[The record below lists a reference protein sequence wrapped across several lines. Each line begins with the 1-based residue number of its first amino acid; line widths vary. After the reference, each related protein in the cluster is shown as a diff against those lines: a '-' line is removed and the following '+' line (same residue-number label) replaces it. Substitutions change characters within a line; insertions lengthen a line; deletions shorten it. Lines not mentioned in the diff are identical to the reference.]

1 MTLTGWIIVSVLS
14 VVAIVFGARFISDIV
29 WNSKLGKFHK
39 TNHVVVPKVSG
50 LYWMK
55 RSYGL
60 VLSALLVVA
69 SISSGVF
76 NVPITMGD
84 RILLN
89 ATPVQSL
96 SNLKEVI
103 ANSNATSWWQG
114 IFRGDLATDALT
126 PTNEATDGEVGSQ
139 EPRDYIGTNTQ
150 IEGVDEA
157 DIVKTDGYTIYYASR
172 FQNKIRVID
181 ILDDH
186 TAELQADIDLGDL
199 YTDALYLTETQL
211 IVIGYIYTIIPYE
224 YVDGSDYFGWAY
236 ASYSGA
242 VQVYNRETM
251 ELEYTLETDSNF
263 YEHRLIGNSLFLI
276 SSKSLNTDELRP
288 MFKETIGDSKP
299 DTDYLPYEDIYYF
312 ADMPIYSMTVVTG
325 IQLETYEVT
334 SQAFLGGVSEI
345 FASEDSIYTVNS
357 YYTYSLLNESQSFS
371 QIVKYDLDTELATIT
386 YVGEARIEGY
396 VGDQYWMDEYNGYF
410 RVVTSTWWPT
420 HNALYILA
428 EDAETDVLQVVGSI
442 TEGLGKE
449 NEQVKSVR
457 FSGDT
462 AYVVTFEQTDPLYR
476 IDLSDPQEP
485 VIVSAIE
492 EPGYSTYMHIWDQD
506 QGYVIGFGFSAD
518 TNGRVNGLKIS
529 AYDTSDPSIT
539 EPLESYQLNSEDEEG
554 KYSYSYS
561 EASYTPK
568 ALMVSPTHG
577 IIAFPVMSFNYS
589 YSIEK
594 GDYSYS
600 YVSQFMVFY
609 IDFTASQIISDP
621 IIINHEETYYYAGI
635 DRGIYIDGYIYTLSY
650 TEMKIFDL
658 VNQQVLK
665 DAGIQFEVDQ
675 ELYYGRAYID

>member
-1 MTLTGWIIVSVLS
+1 MTLTGWIIVSLLS
-14 VVAIVFGARFISDIV
+14 VVVLVFGYRFISDIL
-29 WNSKLGKFHK
+29 WNTKLGKFHK

-50 LYWMK
+50 LYWLK

-60 VLSALLVVA
+60 VLSSLLVVA
-69 SISSGVF
+69 TVSTGAFSI
-76 NVPITMGD
+76 PITMGE
-84 RILLN
+84 RVLVN
-89 ATPVQSL
+89 AAPVQSL
-96 SNLKEVI
+96 SNLMQIIED
-103 ANSNATSWWQG
+103 ANASPWWNDF
-114 IFRGDLATDALT
+114 FRGDIAIDAIE
-126 PTNEATDGEVGSQ
+126 PEMEASGDYSGST
-139 EPRDYIGTNTQ
+139 PRDYIGTNTQ

-172 FQNKIRVID
+172 YQNKIRVID

-186 TAELQADIDLGDL
+186 TAELQADLDLGNL

-211 IVIGYIYTIIPYE
+211 IVIGYIYTVIPYE
-224 YVDGSDYFGWAY
+224 YIEGSDYFGWAY
-236 ASYSGA
+236 ISYTGA
-242 VQVYNRETM
+242 VRVYDRETM

-276 SSKSLNTDELRP
+276 SSKSIHTDELRP
-288 MFKETIGDSKP
+288 VFKETEGEE
-299 DTDYLPYEDIYYF
+299 DTVTNYLPYEDIYYF
-312 ADMPIYSMTVVTG
+312 DDMPIYSMTVVTG

-357 YYTYSLLNESQSFS
+357 YYTYTLLNEYRNFS
-371 QIVKYDLDTELATIT
+371 QIVKYDLDTEHASIT
-386 YVGEARIEGY
+386 YVGEARVEGY
-396 VGDQYWMDEYNGYF
+396 VGDQYWMDEFNGYF

-420 HNALYILA
+420 HNALYILE
-428 EDAETDVLQVVGSI
+428 EDEETDVLNVVGSI

-457 FSGDT
+457 FIGNT
-462 AYVVTFEQTDPLYR
+462 GYVVTFEQTDPLYR
-476 IDLSDPQEP
+476 IDLSDPTAP

-492 EPGYSTYMHIWDQD
+492 EPGYSTYMHIWDEEA
-506 QGYVIGFGFSAD
+506 GYVVGFGFSAD

-539 EPLESYQLNSEDEEG
+539 EPLESYQLNAEDEEG
-554 KYSYSYS
+554 IYSYSYS
-561 EASYTPK
+561 EASYNPK

-577 IIAFPVMSFNYS
+577 IIAFPVMSFRYFYDS
-589 YSIEK
+589 EK
-594 GDYSYS
+594 GDYEYS

-609 IDFTASQIISDP
+609 IDFTAEQIISDP

-635 DRGIYIDGYIYTLSY
+635 DRGVYINGHIYTLSY

-658 VNQQVLK
+658 MNQVVLE
-665 DAGIQFEVDQ
+665 DAGLKFDVDQ
-675 ELYYGRAYID
+675 ELYYGIAYID